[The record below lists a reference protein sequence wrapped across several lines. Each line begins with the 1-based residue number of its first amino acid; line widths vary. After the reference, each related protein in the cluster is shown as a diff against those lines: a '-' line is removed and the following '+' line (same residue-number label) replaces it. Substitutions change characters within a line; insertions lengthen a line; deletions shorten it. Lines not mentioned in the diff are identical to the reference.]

1 VARARLVAQFR
12 QNPVASA
19 RCRSPPPGKMEMDM
33 AQDLTWNLEAD
44 VVVLGSGGAA
54 MTAAISA
61 HDFGAKEVVILEK
74 TGMVG
79 GTTAMS
85 GGMLWI
91 PNNHHQHEAGY
102 SDSDE
107 EVVAYLDGLAPGAL
121 DPDTLWSFMQNGPE
135 MLRYLAEKTPVRL
148 CTFKDFPDYQPYSPG
163 AKPDGGRSL
172 DNEAFAFERL
182 GKWAARVNPS
192 KMAYPLRGS
201 LMEAVTGALD
211 EATLAERERGD
222 YRGLGQALAGA
233 LFKAVLDRGIPVEF
247 EKRAR
252 KLVKEGGRII
262 GVIAEDAQGRD
273 FAVRARRGVVIAT
286 GGFEWNEMLVKTFI
300 RGPLTGPVSVPENE
314 GDGLLMAIEAGAQLG
329 NMQNA
334 FWMQSALEMKP
345 ARGAKPNYLLGS
357 DERARPGAILVN
369 RAGKRFVNEAA
380 NYNAVGKAVVGF
392 DAGTH
397 SYANL
402 PYWLIIDQRY
412 KDKYPTFTSEPGA
425 PIPSYM
431 MQAATLAELAA
442 KAGID
447 GAGLV
452 ATVERFNAMVRAGH
466 DDDFN
471 RGDNSYDNFY
481 MWGDTAFEA
490 PYRTLGVIDQGPYY
504 AVQMESGALGTAG
517 GPKTN
522 AEAQVV
528 DWDGN
533 PIAGLYAAGNVMA
546 GVLGEVYGGAGG
558 TLGPGLTFG
567 YIAGRHLGSHLPNH

>member
-1 VARARLVAQFR
+1 MTDDFIW
-12 QNPVASA
+12 
-19 RCRSPPPGKMEMDM
+19 EM
-33 AQDLTWNLEAD
+33 EAD

-54 MTAAISA
+54 MTAAIAA
-61 HDFGAKEVVILEK
+61 HDFGAKDVVILEK
-74 TGMVG
+74 SGMIG

-91 PNNHHQHEAGY
+91 PGNHHQAEAGIE
-102 SDSDE
+102 DSEDDI
-107 EVVAYLDGLAPGAL
+107 VAYLDGLAPGQL
-121 DPDTLWSFMQNGPE
+121 DPDTLGAFMEKGPE
-135 MLRYLAEKTPVRL
+135 MIRYLADKTPVRL
-148 CTFKDFPDYQPYSPG
+148 EAFADFPDYQPYMPG

-172 DNEAFAFERL
+172 DNEAFSFERL

-201 LMEAVTGALD
+201 LLEATRGTLD
-211 EATLAERERGD
+211 ETKLAEREAGD
-222 YRGLGQALAGA
+222 YRGLGQALAGS
-233 LFKAVLDRGIPVEF
+233 LFMAVIDRGIPVEF

-252 KLVKEGGRII
+252 KLVKDGDRII
-262 GVIAEDAQGRD
+262 GVVAEDANGKD
-273 FAVRARRGVVIAT
+273 FRVRARRGVVIAT
-286 GGFEWNEMLVKTFI
+286 GGFEWNEDLVKTFL

-334 FWMQSALEMKP
+334 FWMQSVLEFKP
-345 ARGAKPNYLLGS
+345 QHRNAKPNYMLGS

-380 NYNAVGKAVVGF
+380 NYNALGKSLHAF
-392 DAGTH
+392 DAGRH

-412 KDKYPTFTSEPGA
+412 RDKYPCFTAMPGSD
-425 PIPSYM
+425 IVPSYM
-431 MQAATLAELAA
+431 MKAGTLKELDEM
-442 KAGID
+442 AGID
-447 GAGLV
+447 ADGIV
-452 ATVERFNAMVRAGH
+452 ATVARFNGMVRGGH

-471 RGDNSYDNFY
+471 RGDTTYDNFY
-481 MWGDTAFEA
+481 MWGDPSFEA

-504 AVQMESGALGTAG
+504 AVKMEAGALGTCG

-522 AEAQVV
+522 ENAQVV
-528 DWDGN
+528 DWHGN
-533 PIAGLYAAGNVMA
+533 PIQGLYAAGNAMA
-546 GVLGEVYGGAGG
+546 AVLGEAYGGAGG

-567 YIAGRHLGSHLPNH
+567 YIAGRHLGTHLPNA

>member
-1 VARARLVAQFR
+1 MTGEQ
-12 QNPVASA
+12 
-19 RCRSPPPGKMEMDM
+19 MWD
-33 AQDLTWNLEAD
+33 LEAD

-61 HDFGAKEVVILEK
+61 YDFGAKDVVILEK

-85 GGMLWI
+85 GGMLWV
-91 PNNHHQHEAGY
+91 PNNHHQHEAGFE
-102 SDSDE
+102 DSDE
-107 EVVAYLDGLAPGAL
+107 EIVSYLDALAPGAL
-121 DPDTLWSFMQNGPE
+121 DPETLWAFMQSGPE
-135 MLRYLAEKTPVRL
+135 MLRYLADKTPVRL
-148 CTFKDFPDYQPYSPG
+148 RAFSDFPDYQPYSPG

-172 DNEAFAFERL
+172 DNEAFSFATL
-182 GKWAARVNPS
+182 GKWAGRVNPS

-201 LMEAVTGALD
+201 LMEAISGSLD
-211 EATLAERERGD
+211 EATLAEREAGD
-222 YRGLGQALAGA
+222 YRGLGQALAGS
-233 LFKAVLDRGIPVEF
+233 LFKAVLDRNIPVEF

-252 KLVKEGGRII
+252 KLVRDGDRII
-262 GVIAEDAQGRD
+262 GVIAEDASGKD
-273 FAVRARRGVVIAT
+273 FRVRARRGVVIAT
-286 GGFEWNEMLVKTFI
+286 GGFEWNEMLVKTFL

-334 FWMQSALEMKP
+334 FWQQSVLEMKP
-345 ARGAKPNYLLGS
+345 ARGAKPNYMLGS

-380 NYNAVGKAVVGF
+380 NYHAMGKALHAF

-412 KDKYPTFTSEPGA
+412 KNKYPAFSSLPGSPA
-425 PIPSYM
+425 PSYM
-431 MQAATLAELAA
+431 MQADTLEELAQ

-447 GAGLV
+447 PAGLK
-452 ATVERFNAMVRAGH
+452 ATVERFNGMVRNGH

-471 RGDNSYDNFY
+471 RGDNTYDNYY
-481 MWGDTAFEA
+481 MWGDTDFEP
-490 PYRTLGVIDQGPYY
+490 PYRTLGLIDQGPYY
-504 AVQMESGALGTAG
+504 AVKMEAGALGTSG

-522 AEAQVV
+522 ADAQVV
-528 DWDGN
+528 DWEGN
-533 PIAGLYAAGNVMA
+533 PIQGLYAAGNVMSA
-546 GVLGEVYGGAGG
+546 VLGDVYGGAGG

-567 YIAGRHLGSHLPNH
+567 YIAGRHLGTHISNH

>member
-1 VARARLVAQFR
+1 MTDKFAWDR
-12 QNPVASA
+12 
-19 RCRSPPPGKMEMDM
+19 
-33 AQDLTWNLEAD
+33 EAD

-54 MTAAISA
+54 MTAAIAA

-91 PNNHHQHEAGY
+91 PNNHYQREAGI
-102 SDSDE
+102 DESDE
-107 EVVAYLDGLAPGAL
+107 DIVTYLDTLAPNAL
-121 DPDTLWSFMQNGPE
+121 DPETLGAFMESGPE
-135 MLRYLAEKTPVRL
+135 MIRYFADKTPVRFHAFL
-148 CTFKDFPDYQPYSPG
+148 DFPDYQPYVPG

-172 DNEAFAFERL
+172 DNEAFSFEQL
-182 GKWAARVNPS
+182 GKWASRVNPS

-201 LMEAVTGALD
+201 LMEAITGALD
-211 EATLAERERGD
+211 EAALAEREQHD
-222 YRGLGQALAGA
+222 YRGLGQALVGA
-233 LFKAVLDRGIPVEF
+233 LFKAVLDRDIPVEF

-252 KLVKEGGRII
+252 RVIKDGGRVI
-262 GVIAEDAQGRD
+262 GVVAEDAGGRD
-273 FAVRARRGVVIAT
+273 VHVRARRGVVIAT
-286 GGFEWNEMLVKTFI
+286 GGFEWNETLVKAFL

-334 FWMQSALEMKP
+334 FWMQSVLEFKP
-345 ARGAKPNYLLGS
+345 QHRTAKPNYLLGS

-380 NYNAVGKAVVGF
+380 NYNALGKTLHAF
-392 DAGTH
+392 DAGAH
-397 SYANL
+397 EYANL

-412 KDKYPTFTSEPGA
+412 RDKYHTFSAPPGSPA
-425 PIPSYM
+425 PSYM
-431 MQAATLAELAA
+431 MQADTLGELARQ
-442 KAGID
+442 AGID
-447 GAGLV
+447 PEGLE
-452 ATVERFNAMVRAGH
+452 ATVSRFNAMVRNGH

-481 MWGDTAFEA
+481 MWGDTAHEA

-504 AVQMESGALGTAG
+504 AVRMEAGALGTAG

-522 AEAQVV
+522 ADAQVL
-528 DWDGN
+528 DWAGN
-533 PIAGLYAAGNVMA
+533 PIPGLYAAGNAMA
-546 GVLGEVYGGAGG
+546 AVLGDVYGGAGG
-558 TLGPGLTFG
+558 TLGPGMTFG
-567 YIAGRHLGSHLPNH
+567 YIAGRHLGSHIPNH

>member
-1 VARARLVAQFR
+1 MTDDR
-12 QNPVASA
+12 
-19 RCRSPPPGKMEMDM
+19 
-33 AQDLTWNLEAD
+33 TWDREAD

-54 MTAAISA
+54 MTAAIAA
-61 HDFGAKEVVILEK
+61 HDFGAKDVVILEK
-74 TGMVG
+74 SGMVG

-91 PNNHHQHEAGY
+91 PNNHHQQAAGIA
-102 SDSDE
+102 DSDE
-107 EVVAYLDGLAPGAL
+107 DIVAYLDALAPGQL
-121 DPDTLWSFMQNGPE
+121 DPDTLGAFMENGPE
-135 MLRYLAEKTPVRL
+135 MLRFLEEKTPVRMHA
-148 CTFKDFPDYQPYSPG
+148 FADFPDYQPYLPG

-172 DNEAFAFERL
+172 DNEAFSFDRL
-182 GKWAARVNPS
+182 GKWATRVNPT
-192 KMAYPLRGS
+192 KMAYPVRGS
-201 LMEAVTGALD
+201 LMEAIHGTLD
-211 EATLAERERGD
+211 EATLAEREAQD
-222 YRGLGQALAGA
+222 FRGLGQALAGA
-233 LFKAVLDRGIPVEF
+233 LFKAVLDRDIPVEF

-252 KLVKEGGRII
+252 KLVKHNDRVI
-262 GVIAEDAQGRD
+262 GVIATDTHGRD
-273 FAVRARRGVVIAT
+273 FSVRARRGVVIAT
-286 GGFEWNEMLVKTFI
+286 GGFEWNETLVKAFL

-314 GDGLLMAIEAGAQLG
+314 GDGLVMAIEAGAQLG
-329 NMQNA
+329 NMQHA
-334 FWMQSALEMKP
+334 FWQQSVLEMKP
-345 ARGAKPNYLLGS
+345 QHRAAKPNYLLGS

-369 RAGKRFVNEAA
+369 REGKRFVNEAA
-380 NYNAVGKAVVGF
+380 NYNAMGKALHAF

-412 KDKYPTFTSEPGA
+412 KDKYPTFTSPPGS

-431 MQAATLAELAA
+431 IQAETLEDLAA

-452 ATVERFNAMVRAGH
+452 ATVERFNAMVRNGH

-471 RGDNSYDNFY
+471 RGDNTYDNYY
-481 MWGDTAFEA
+481 MWGDPAFEP

-504 AVQMESGALGTAG
+504 AVKMESGALGTAG

-522 AEAQVV
+522 GDAQVL

-533 PIAGLYAAGNVMA
+533 PIPGLYAAGNAMA
-546 GVLGEVYGGAGG
+546 AVLGEGYGGAGG

-567 YIAGRHLGSHLPNH
+567 YIAGRHLGTHIPNH

>member
-1 VARARLVAQFR
+1 
-12 QNPVASA
+12 
-19 RCRSPPPGKMEMDM
+19 MTE
-33 AQDLTWNLEAD
+33 DLKWDLEAD

-61 HDFGAKEVVILEK
+61 HDFGAEDVVILERS
-74 TGMVG
+74 GMVG

-91 PNNHHQHEAGY
+91 PNNHHQHEAGIE
-102 SDSDE
+102 DSDE
-107 EVVAYLDGLAPGAL
+107 EVVTYLDSLAAGAL
-121 DPDTLWSFMQNGPE
+121 DPETLWAFMQNGPE
-135 MLRYLAEKTPVRL
+135 MLHYLADKTPVRL
-148 CTFKDFPDYQPYSPG
+148 SAFADFPDYQPYSPG

-172 DNEAFAFERL
+172 DNEAFPFERL
-182 GKWAARVNPS
+182 GKWATRVNPS

-201 LMEAVTGALD
+201 LMEAIRGTLD
-211 EATLAERERGD
+211 ENTLAERERGD
-222 YRGLGQALAGA
+222 YRGLGQALAGS
-233 LFKAVLDRGIPVEF
+233 LFMAVLDRNIPVEF

-252 KLVKEGGRII
+252 KLVKDGARVT
-262 GVIAEDAQGRD
+262 GVLAEDANGRD
-273 FAVRARRGVVIAT
+273 FRVRARRGVVIAT
-286 GGFEWNEMLVKTFI
+286 GGFEWNETLVKAFL

-334 FWMQSALEMKP
+334 FWMQSVLEMKP
-345 ARGAKPNYLLGS
+345 QHRAAKPNYLLGS

-380 NYNAVGKAVVGF
+380 NYNALGKSLHAF

-397 SYANL
+397 TYANL

-412 KDKYPTFTSEPGA
+412 KDKYHAFNCAPGA
-425 PIPSYM
+425 PTPSYM
-431 MQAATLAELAA
+431 MQADTLEELAE

-447 GAGLV
+447 SVGLK
-452 ATVERFNAMVRAGH
+452 ATVARFNDMVRKGH

-471 RGDNSYDNFY
+471 RGDNTYDNFY
-481 MWGDTAFEA
+481 MWGDIDFDP
-490 PYRTLGVIDQGPYY
+490 PYRTLGVIDQGPFY
-504 AVQMESGALGTAG
+504 AVKMEAGALGTAG

-522 AEAQVV
+522 ADAQVV

-533 PIAGLYAAGNVMA
+533 PIPGLYAAGNAMA
-546 GVLGEVYGGAGG
+546 AVLGEVYGGAGG
-558 TLGPGLTFG
+558 TLGPGMTFG
-567 YIAGRHLGSHLPNH
+567 YIAGRHLGSHLPNR

>member
-1 VARARLVAQFR
+1 MTEI
-12 QNPVASA
+12 
-19 RCRSPPPGKMEMDM
+19 MEWD
-33 AQDLTWNLEAD
+33 LEAD

-74 TGMVG
+74 SGMVG

-91 PNNHHQHEAGY
+91 PGNHYQIEAGIE
-102 SDSDE
+102 DNDE
-107 EVVAYLDGLAPGAL
+107 DIVAYLDALAPGQL
-121 DPDTLWSFMQNGPE
+121 DPDTLGAFMEHGPE
-135 MLRYLAEKTPVRL
+135 MLRYFAEKTPVR
-148 CTFKDFPDYQPYSPG
+148 FHAFADFPDYQPYMPG

-172 DNEAFAFERL
+172 DNVAFSFELL
-182 GKWAARVNPS
+182 GKWASRVNPS

-201 LMEAVTGALD
+201 LMEAISGTLD
-211 EATLAERERGD
+211 EAALAEREAHD
-222 YRGLGQALAGA
+222 YRGLGQALAGS
-233 LFKAVLDRGIPVEF
+233 LFKAVLDRNIPVEF

-252 KLVKEGGRII
+252 KLVKDDAKDGGRVI
-262 GVIAEDAQGRD
+262 GVVCEDANGRD
-273 FAVRARRGVVIAT
+273 FRVRARRGVVIAT
-286 GGFEWNEMLVKTFI
+286 GGFEWNEQLVKTFL

-334 FWMQSALEMKP
+334 FWMQSALEFKP
-345 ARGAKPNYLLGS
+345 QHRNAKPNYMLGS

-380 NYNAVGKAVVGF
+380 NYNALGKALHAF
-392 DAGTH
+392 DAGSH
-397 SYANL
+397 AYANL

-412 KDKYPTFTSEPGA
+412 RDKYPAFNSLPGS
-425 PIPSYM
+425 PVPSYM
-431 MQAATLAELAA
+431 MQADTLGELAA
-442 KAGID
+442 MAGID
-447 GAGLV
+447 ADGLK
-452 ATVERFNAMVRAGH
+452 ATVARFNGMVQSGH
-466 DDDFN
+466 DDDYN

-481 MWGDTAFEA
+481 MWGDPAFDA

-504 AVQMESGALGTAG
+504 AVKMESGALGTAG

-522 AEAQVV
+522 ADAQVV

-533 PIAGLYAAGNVMA
+533 PILGLYAAGNAMA
-546 GVLGEVYGGAGG
+546 AVLGEAYGGAGG
-558 TLGPGLTFG
+558 TLGPGMTFG
-567 YIAGRHLGSHLPNH
+567 YIAGRHLGTQS

>member
-1 VARARLVAQFR
+1 
-12 QNPVASA
+12 
-19 RCRSPPPGKMEMDM
+19 MTE
-33 AQDLTWNLEAD
+33 DLKWDLEAD

-61 HDFGAKEVVILEK
+61 HDFGAEDVVILEK
-74 TGMVG
+74 SGMVG

-91 PNNHHQHEAGY
+91 PNNHHQHEAGIE
-102 SDSDE
+102 DSDE
-107 EVVAYLDGLAPGAL
+107 EVVTYLDSLAPGAL
-121 DPDTLWSFMQNGPE
+121 DPETLWAFMQNGPE
-135 MLRYLAEKTPVRL
+135 MLHYLADKTPVRL
-148 CTFKDFPDYQPYSPG
+148 SAFADFPDYQPYSPG

-172 DNEAFAFERL
+172 DNEAFPFERL
-182 GKWAARVNPS
+182 GKWATRVNPS

-201 LMEAVTGALD
+201 LMEAIRGTLD
-211 EATLAERERGD
+211 ENTLAERERGD
-222 YRGLGQALAGA
+222 YRGLGQALAGS
-233 LFKAVLDRGIPVEF
+233 LFMAVLDRNIPVEF

-252 KLVKEGGRII
+252 KLVKDGARVT
-262 GVIAEDAQGRD
+262 GVLAKDANGRD
-273 FAVRARRGVVIAT
+273 FRVRARRGVVIAT
-286 GGFEWNEMLVKTFI
+286 GGFEWNETLVKAFL

-334 FWMQSALEMKP
+334 FWMQSVLEMKP
-345 ARGAKPNYLLGS
+345 QHRAAKPNYLLGS

-380 NYNAVGKAVVGF
+380 NYNALGKSLHAF

-397 SYANL
+397 TYANL

-412 KDKYPTFTSEPGA
+412 KDKYHAFNCAPGA
-425 PIPSYM
+425 LTPSYM
-431 MQAATLAELAA
+431 MQADTLEELAE

-447 GAGLV
+447 SVGLK
-452 ATVERFNAMVRAGH
+452 ATVARFNDMVRKGH

-471 RGDNSYDNFY
+471 RGDNTYDNFY
-481 MWGDTAFEA
+481 MWGDIDFDP
-490 PYRTLGVIDQGPYY
+490 PYRTLGVIDQGPFY
-504 AVQMESGALGTAG
+504 AVKMEAGALGTAG

-522 AEAQVV
+522 ADAQVV

-533 PIAGLYAAGNVMA
+533 PIPGLYAAGNAMA
-546 GVLGEVYGGAGG
+546 AVLGEVYGGAGG
-558 TLGPGLTFG
+558 TLGPGMTFG
-567 YIAGRHLGSHLPNH
+567 YIAGRHLGSHLPNR

>member
-1 VARARLVAQFR
+1 
-12 QNPVASA
+12 
-19 RCRSPPPGKMEMDM
+19 M
-33 AQDLTWNLEAD
+33 ADDISWDLEAD

-54 MTAAISA
+54 MTAAITA
-61 HDFGAKEVVILEK
+61 HDFGAPKVVILEK

-91 PNNHHQHEAGY
+91 PGNHHQIEAGVAE
-102 SDSDE
+102 SEDDI
-107 EVVAYLDGLAPGAL
+107 VVYLDSLAPGAL
-121 DPDTLWSFMQNGPE
+121 DPDTLGAFLEYGPE
-135 MLRYLAEKTPVRL
+135 LIRYLADSTPVRL
-148 CTFKDFPDYQPYSPG
+148 RAFADFPDYQPYSPG

-172 DNEAFAFERL
+172 DNEAFSFERL
-182 GKWAARVNPS
+182 GKWSTRVNPS

-201 LMEAVTGALD
+201 LMEAITGALD
-211 EATLAERERGD
+211 EDTLAEREAGD

-252 KLVKEGGRII
+252 KLVKDGSRIV
-262 GVIAEDAQGRD
+262 GVVAEDTDGRD
-273 FAVRARRGVVIAT
+273 FHVRARRGVVIAT
-286 GGFEWNEMLVKTFI
+286 GGFEWNEKLVKTFL

-334 FWMQSALEMKP
+334 FWMQSVLEFKP
-345 ARGAKPNYLLGS
+345 QHRAAKPNYLLGS

-380 NYNAVGKAVVGF
+380 NYNALGKALHAF

-412 KDKYPTFTSEPGA
+412 RDKYHTFNTPPGG
-425 PIPSYM
+425 PMPSFM
-431 MQAATLAELAA
+431 MQADTLEELASI
-442 KAGID
+442 AGID
-447 GAGLV
+447 PAGLIASV
-452 ATVERFNAMVRAGH
+452 ARFNDFVRNGH

-471 RGDNSYDNFY
+471 RGDTTYDNFY
-481 MWGDTAFEA
+481 MWGDMDFDP
-490 PYRTLGVIDQGPYY
+490 PYRTLGVIDQAPYF
-504 AVQMESGALGTAG
+504 AVRMEAGALGTAG

-522 AEAQVV
+522 GDAQVL
-528 DWDGN
+528 DWNDN
-533 PIAGLYAAGNVMA
+533 PIPGLYAAGNAMA
-546 GVLGEVYGGAGG
+546 AVLGEVYGGAGG
-558 TLGPGLTFG
+558 TLGPGMTFG
-567 YIAGRHLGSHLPNH
+567 YIAGRHLGTQIPNH